1 MNEPNKIVARRQ
13 PEPPTDE
20 GRMIVTMTAAEL
32 RRLIRDEVKT
42 ALAGKNGAET
52 TELLRISEAA
62 KRLNQS
68 KDWLYRH
75 WQEVGGKKLGP
86 KSIRFA
92 VADIEKFIAKRGA

>member
-1 MNEPNKIVARRQ
+1 MSEPSKKIIPLRPDAA
-13 PEPPTDE
+13 PAD
-20 GRMIVTMTAAEL
+20 RMIVTMNASEL
-32 RRLIRDEVKT
+32 RQLVREEVKA
-42 ALAGKNGAET
+42 ALAEKNGTDT
-52 TELLRISEAA
+52 TDLLRVSEAA

-92 VADIEKFIAKRGA
+92 ASDIEKFIAKRGS